1 MKAVQ
6 ITEIDKIEIRDIPM
20 PEPKEDEVLIKVAAV
35 GVNPVDWKIA
45 SGALAQLINQ
55 PLPLTLGWDVAGE
68 VMQSS
73 NGFSKGDKVYAMK
86 SIGQDGTLSE
96 YCVVKASFLS
106 LAPSRLSLT
115 EAAALPMVSLT
126 CLQALF
132 VVGDLHHSQRV
143 LIQAG
148 SGGIGST
155 AIQLA
160 KAVGAYV
167 IATTSEKNRDYVL
180 GLGADEVID
189 YQKEDIVEVLK
200 NNPVDVV
207 LESLWGQSQRDAI
220 QVIKK
225 QGKLVSLSGLMPETL
240 EDAEKAGVYTEFVFV
255 QPNAEQLKNIAE
267 LVDAQDL
274 KVDVETQYPFEEI
287 DIAYKQ
293 SQQGRVRGKLVVTF

>member
-20 PEPKEDEVLIKVAAV
+20 PEPKEDEVLVKVAAV

-132 VVGDLHHSQRV
+132 VAGELHHNQRV